1 MPDLLRNS
9 LSKSLRNCE
18 VQLRGPQLINNKKW
32 EDDVRVSLWSLNQ
45 NWMLKYPEEALPTF
59 DDITDKEIIE
69 AVKERGYKIPKEQKQ
84 KKSKCPMC
92 DT

>member
-1 MPDLLRNS
+1 MPDLLRKS

-18 VQLRGPQLINNKKW
+18 VQLRGAQLINNKKW